1 MAIVLIRTLIVF
13 AAIVVSM
20 RIMGKRQLGELEL
33 SELVVAVLISDM
45 ASHPLQDIGVPL
57 LNGLIPV
64 VTLLCCE
71 LIIAG
76 AEMKS
81 TRVRAILCGKPSIII
96 EDGHVVQKEMKKN
109 RFTLD
114 ELTEELRNQ
123 SISDVGTVKY
133 AILETDGR
141 LNVILFPGERP
152 VTAAQMN
159 IVTQDTGYPSIVIN
173 DGKVLTENLNRLGKN
188 ESWLIKELNLRNAKS
203 PEDVYLMTVDQAGS
217 IHYEAMEARK

>member
-1 MAIVLIRTLIVF
+1 MAIVLIRTIIVF
-13 AAIVVSM
+13 IAIVVSM

-33 SELVVAVLISDM
+33 SELVVAVLITEM
-45 ASHPLQDIGVPL
+45 ASHPLQDIGIPL

-64 VTLLCCE
+64 ATLLCCE

-76 AEMKS
+76 SAMKNAWI
-81 TRVRAILCGKPSIII
+81 RKLVCGKPSILIT
-96 EDGHVVQKEMKKN
+96 DGKVIQKEMKKN

-123 SISDVGTVKY
+123 SVSDIGTVKY

-141 LNVILFPGERP
+141 LNIILYPSERP

-159 IVTQDTGYPSIVIN
+159 IATQDTGYPSIVIN
-173 DGKVLTENLNRLGKN
+173 DGKVMYNNLGILGKN
-188 ESWLIKELNLRNAKS
+188 EKWLKSELKKINIKDPRA
-203 PEDVYLMTVDQAGS
+203 VYLMTVDQAGS
-217 IHYEAMEARK
+217 IHVEAMEARK

>member
-96 EDGHVVQKEMKKN
+96 ADGHVVQKEMKKN